1 MERVKNN
8 LKLDKKTAYF
18 RYIGTKTDSQTPDWY
33 CLFSLL
39 IVIFF
44 SLNLLLAV
52 CKNEQCVKSSGR
64 SEECQLRVFTLLT
77 TAHGVQYNGNGF
89 SLKTRF
95 NELAMLNKRFHD
107 SHPPPFSFLS
117 EPNTSNKSK
126 QFNVMRITIS
136 SSEVI
141 FSDKHCNF
149 EHGLIVHRSQ
159 SYLSSSSRLN
169 KLTRK
174 CKMFF

>member
-1 MERVKNN
+1 MAVKTLIYQTFFHLQNFREKSIMERVKNN

-18 RYIGTKTDSQTPDWY
+18 RYIGTKTVSQTPDWY
-33 CLFSLL
+33 RRFSLL

-77 TAHGVQYNGNGF
+77 TAHGVQYSGNGF
-89 SLKTRF
+89 SLETRF

-117 EPNTSNKSK
+117 EPN
-126 QFNVMRITIS
+126 I
-136 SSEVI
+136 
-141 FSDKHCNF
+141 
-149 EHGLIVHRSQ
+149 
-159 SYLSSSSRLN
+159 
-169 KLTRK
+169 
-174 CKMFF
+174 